1 MTMAIAILTSVI
13 ACRGRTAFPALFL
26 SLLATCTVE
35 AADTSAPPGGIPVVT
50 ITTAGGAGV
59 ASREEAVTCSVT
71 IDPRGLRD
79 AAGRPLAGLATA
91 PGKIRGRGN
100 MTWTYRKKPYR
111 VKFDVPLDLLGMG
124 AARTWVLLADYID
137 PTGLRNATAFEL
149 GRRIGMPFTPQ
160 CRHVWLLLD
169 GKPQGLYLLTE
180 QTEVAPQRVV
190 TDPAAGFL
198 VEFDVY
204 DGEEIFS
211 TPVLDLP
218 LKIKRP
224 DVAAMTPSV
233 REAEVA
239 RIMGVFTRLEKTIS
253 APDGPGDYAALVDV
267 GSLVDWLLVH
277 EVTHNVEPRH
287 PKSCFFHRGPDGRI
301 VAGPLWDFDWAYDYE
316 GDADAGLT
324 LRDAFWFKH
333 LFRDPAVGARVKAR
347 WQAIK
352 KPHVSTLPAF
362 LDTLAAGIAPAVAA
376 DWRMWPKE
384 DDIREPADAAR
395 LHTWLE
401 SRIASLDAAIDA
413 IE

>member
-1 MTMAIAILTSVI
+1 MARASLPAIARHLH
-13 ACRGRTAFPALFL
+13 AAFPAL
-26 SLLATCTVE
+26 LLALLMVCAVRAVGGDDIVT
-35 AADTSAPPGGIPVVT
+35 PPKGIPVVR
-50 ITTAGGAGV
+50 IATAGGAGV
-59 ASREEAVTCSVT
+59 ASREEAVNCSVT
-71 IDPRGLRD
+71 IDPRGLPD
-79 AAGRPLAGLATA
+79 AKGRPLASLSAA

-100 MTWTYRKKPYR
+100 MTWTYPKKPYR

-149 GRRIGMPFTPQ
+149 GRRLGMPFTPQ
-160 CRHVWLLLD
+160 CRHVWLVLD
-169 GKPQGLYLLTE
+169 GNPQGLYLLTE

-198 VEFDVY
+198 VEFDDY

-224 DVAAMTPSV
+224 DVAEMPPAV
-233 REAEVA
+233 RDAEVA
-239 RIMGVFTRLEKTIS
+239 RIMGLFTRLENTIS

-316 GDADAGLT
+316 GDPDAGLV
-324 LRDAFWFKH
+324 LRDTFWFKH
-333 LFRDPAVGARVKAR
+333 LFRDPAFRARVKER
-347 WQAIK
+347 WRAIK
-352 KPHVSTLPAF
+352 GPHVESLPAF
-362 LDTLAAGIAPAVAA
+362 LDTLVAGIAPAVAA
-376 DWRMWPKE
+376 DWRMWPKD
-384 DDIREPADAAR
+384 DDIRMPADAAR
-395 LHTWLE
+395 LHAWLVA
-401 SRIASLDAAIDA
+401 RIASLDAAIAALD
-413 IE
+413 